1 MGKIPQSIGNL
12 KGFQSLNFSN
22 NDLVGPVHPSMG
34 VLSRPESL
42 DLSQN
47 KLSGSTTTFHLES
60 LLMLI
65 LSLIQKLIHSSANLS
80 AEIPSS
86 LANLTQLQH
95 IDLAKNHLAG
105 KILSVSAKNIGVNHG
120 DGEWR

>member
-1 MGKIPQSIGNL
+1 MMSALPWYNS
-12 KGFQSLNFSN
+12 
-22 NDLVGPVHPSMG
+22 
-34 VLSRPESL
+34 
-42 DLSQN
+42 
-47 KLSGSTTTFHLES
+47 STAFHLKS

-105 KILSVSAKNIGVNHG
+105 KILSCEC
-120 DGEWR
+120 GESWVDIRNGEMDRMTAERARDISQTSELLNMARYD